1 MPFVPRSRCGS
12 GESPGEGG
20 AGGRLSCTVCSSTA
34 SRAAEAA
41 AAARKRSRNESGS
54 TGRSTRVGGRAPFVP
69 RVRRGSAE
77 DVPAGSPGADLEPG
91 AGFPVSGAG
100 PSRSGGARAAS
111 AGRSA
116 ASGDCRDGGTRPS
129 SRMRDPPGGVSGT
142 PTTAVQRSTCRVT
155 FQGALLNVVTR
166 LLIGRVPRPDT
177 AWPCTP
183 PTTRLWAS
191 KRGTPGQQQP
201 VQNSGTWSDP
211 GKVGKDPSQREA
223 GR

>member
-77 DVPAGSPGADLEPG
+77 DVPVDAPGADLEPA
-91 AGFPVSGAG
+91 AGFPVSDTG
-100 PSRSGGARAAS
+100 PSRSGGARAVS

-116 ASGDCRDGGTRPS
+116 ASDDCRDGGPRLS

-142 PTTAVQRSTCRVT
+142 PTTAVQRSTRRVT
-155 FQGALLNVVTR
+155 FQDTLLNVATR
-166 LLIGRVPRPDT
+166 LLVDSAVVR
-177 AWPCTP
+177 TP
-183 PTTRLWAS
+183 ACAPVSATPATPARDGYTRT
-191 KRGTPGQQQP
+191 RQ
-201 VQNSGTWSDP
+201 
-211 GKVGKDPSQREA
+211 
-223 GR
+223 

>member
-77 DVPAGSPGADLEPG
+77 DSAAGSADADVAPA
-91 AGFPVSGAG
+91 AGILASGTR
-100 PSRSGGARAAS
+100 PSGSGGARAVS

-116 ASGDCRDGGTRPS
+116 ASDDCRDGGPRLS
-129 SRMRDPPGGVSGT
+129 SRMRDPPGGVSET
-142 PTTAVQRSTCRVT
+142 PATAVQRSTCRVT
-155 FQGALLNVVTR
+155 FQGALLDVVTR
-166 LLIGRVPRPDT
+166 LLIGRVSRPDT

-183 PTTRLWAS
+183 PTTPAL
-191 KRGTPGQQQP
+191 GEQTGNPGQQQP
-201 VQNSGTWSDP
+201 GQDSGTWSDP